1 MGVDNKKKDTRIIS
15 EEDKARIGRV
25 MHNCTY
31 ACDYVC
37 VFAMNAWKCLM
48 SF

>member
-1 MGVDNKKKDTRIIS
+1 MGVDNKKKGYKNY

-25 MHNCTY
+25 MHNYTY
-31 ACDYVC
+31 ARGCVC
-37 VFAMNAWKCLM
+37 VFAMNAWKCLI